1 VQVKNK
7 RERSIPVGLQVWS
20 RQVGLVRGTLWPT
33 GSSAGRMVAR
43 TTSEVVDSFLVES
56 QNQGRAG
63 MTWGASHEWRLGGGH
78 TKSAGFQWFTTK
90 PLGSFVD
97 PQNQDRRLKRAR
109 LQH

>member
-63 MTWGASHEWRLGGGH
+63 MTWGASHEWRLGGGV
-78 TKSAGFQWFTTK
+78 TPS
-90 PLGSFVD
+90 PPVSNGS
-97 PQNQDRRLKRAR
+97 PQNHWVPLLIHKTKTVD
-109 LQH
+109 